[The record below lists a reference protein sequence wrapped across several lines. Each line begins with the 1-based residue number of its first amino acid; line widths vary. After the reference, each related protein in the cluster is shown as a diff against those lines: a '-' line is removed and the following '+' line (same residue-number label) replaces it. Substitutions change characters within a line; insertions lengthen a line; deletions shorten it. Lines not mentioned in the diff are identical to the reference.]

1 MLNKDFQK
9 GVSKGLKRGIFCKSI
24 RRLLETIRACI
35 GFELYENSLQ
45 ILVDM
50 GISSLAEDGKI
61 SIIKQNVM
69 RLYWLI

>member
-1 MLNKDFQK
+1 
-9 GVSKGLKRGIFCKSI
+9 
-24 RRLLETIRACI
+24 
-35 GFELYENSLQ
+35 
-45 ILVDM
+45 M